1 MLTNAFGIYCKKI
14 GITFSAVQNITL
26 TELMNN
32 INEYIDDD
40 YFYYKTHTFVCHDI
54 VELPDIFILENN
66 GDEFLVYERIMDDF
80 CCLSE
85 GKYTEYSLFLGKK
98 IIIIT
103 SEPKSTDANDIYNVI
118 KNKLPRM
125 NFLFIPLVVFSLLL
139 PFYSNL
145 FNSRL
150 VYSSSLMSVIYI
162 TVFFI
167 FFAVLEKVLRGWV
180 YQLVAKT
187 THENSIKLSS
197 FLVCMLSVSKDNAA
211 PTTCRTIEISTVGY
225 WKSVTALLVDI
236 VLFSMF
242 FICILLMLGK
252 YSVLLLFY
260 YLLFSF
266 LCLYVRFLSYENT
279 LKSTQLSTDR
289 LTDHLSLHKNRI
301 QSRFVRFD
309 SLRNFL
315 FAKNCGGE
323 KLSLQ
328 LNMHNHHWGEILK
341 LNSFISMV
349 VMYIACYL
357 AVNSGNLSIV
367 TIIAVMIVNSRLSA
381 SLIGSV
387 NGIYNIKVHLHQI
400 KLGLLKLMDNV
411 DSVQTKIHLNKIEQV
426 SIENVTIEPHGK
438 AILSDYS
445 GRFTSGDIVTVL
457 GKVGA
462 GKSTL
467 LRCLV
472 SSSERYHG
480 TIRYNQVNICN
491 IHRMTFEKEIAFYD
505 TSCQF
510 FSGSL
515 RFNFNLHGI
524 YANDRILELLN
535 QCCPGLAVDS
545 SILDEGDAASL
556 NLSAGERQKLM
567 IAMILEKKPS
577 LIILDEPTAFM
588 PDHEGLAFVQNLIK
602 SHKDAIFFIATHD
615 QRIKQLSTTSI
626 PITPESMHKKIFIN
640 TPILGHNC

>member
-1 MLTNAFGIYCKKI
+1 MLMSAFNIYCKKI
-14 GITFSAVQNITL
+14 GVTFSVDQNITL
-26 TELMNN
+26 MELMNN

-40 YFYYKTHTFVCHDI
+40 YFDYKVQSFVCHDI

-66 GDEFLVYERIMDDF
+66 GDEFLLYERIMDDF

-85 GKYTEYSLFLGKK
+85 GEHAERSSFLGKK
-98 IIIIT
+98 ILIIT
-103 SEPKSTDANDIYNVI
+103 SEPKSTDANDVYNII

-150 VYSSSLMSVIYI
+150 VYSSSLISVIYI

-167 FFAVLEKVLRGWV
+167 FFAVLEKVLRGWI

-187 THENSIKLSS
+187 NHENSIKLSS

-211 PTTCRTIEISTVGY
+211 PTTCRTIETCTAGY
-225 WKSVTALLVDI
+225 WKSVTASLIDI
-236 VLFSMF
+236 ALFSVF
-242 FICILLMLGK
+242 FVCIMLMLGK
-252 YSVLLLFY
+252 YSILLLLY
-260 YLLFSF
+260 YLLFCF
-266 LCLYVRFLSYENT
+266 LCIYVRFESYENT
-279 LKSTQLSTDR
+279 LKNMQLSTDR
-289 LTDHLSLHKNRI
+289 LTDHLSLHSNRI
-301 QSRFVRFD
+301 QARFVKFD

-315 FAKNCGGE
+315 FAKNCGSE
-323 KLSLQ
+323 KLALQ
-328 LNMHNHHWGEILK
+328 LNMHNHHWGELLK
-341 LNSFISMV
+341 LNTFISMI

-357 AVNSGNLSIV
+357 AVNAGSLSIG

-400 KLGLLKLMDNV
+400 KLSLLKLMDNI
-411 DSVQTKIHLNKIEQV
+411 DSVRTKTHLNKIEQV

-438 AILSDYS
+438 ATLSDYS
-445 GRFTSGDIVTVL
+445 GSFTSGDIVTVS

-467 LRCLV
+467 LRSLV
-472 SSSERYHG
+472 ASNEMYHG

-491 IHRMTFEKEIAFYD
+491 INRMTFEKEVAFYD
-505 TSCQF
+505 PSFQF
-510 FSGSL
+510 FTGSL

-577 LIILDEPTAFM
+577 LIVLDEPTSFM
-588 PDHEGLAFVQNLIK
+588 PDHEGLVFLQNLIK
-602 SHKDAIFFIATHD
+602 RHEDAIFFIATHD
-615 QRIKQLSTTSI
+615 QRIKQLSTASI
-626 PITPESMHKKIFIN
+626 HITPESVHKKIFIN
-640 TPILGHNC
+640 TPGLVHNC